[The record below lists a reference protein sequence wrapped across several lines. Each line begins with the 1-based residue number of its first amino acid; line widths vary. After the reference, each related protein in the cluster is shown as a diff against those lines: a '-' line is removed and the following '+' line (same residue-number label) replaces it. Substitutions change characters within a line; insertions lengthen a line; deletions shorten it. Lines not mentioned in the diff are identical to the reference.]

1 MATRETPID
10 RIERLLVSGDAD
22 GALQAANA
30 FLAQSPRS
38 FLARIARCR
47 ANLRLRNFVDAEAD
61 CALALELSP
70 KDEHANLIRAN
81 LDHRLGK
88 IDACLERLRPIALGK
103 GPHAVEAAI
112 NILDALFYADR
123 NDALREFVKAGGAW
137 TKDPRA
143 LLMQARV
150 RVLDDFEGGVADM
163 KAILRSAQP
172 LPLRRVAGFEAV
184 RLLDKKSR
192 FREAFDLAREAH
204 ASTGAPFEIGSIL
217 APLKA
222 QVRSLAARTAPI
234 TERAPRVDGC
244 AFVVAMPRSGT
255 TLLEQMLDRHP
266 AIGGIGEFDG
276 LDALCRAL
284 DPHSAD
290 ARFPE
295 NVPADV
301 LKEAQRRYLEGARQ
315 IRKEGARWTFDKTL
329 RTWRCLPQ
337 LAAAMPGAVCIN
349 VERDPRDM
357 ATSIF
362 LSFFNPVAYAWTQG
376 FESIR
381 RVIEVERELVP
392 VALANLGLSHESIVY
407 ENLVE
412 DPRGHAER
420 CLSRMG
426 LEMDER
432 VLAPEGNTRGAF
444 TLSHAQVRQPINR
457 SSIGRWRNYEWAFDA
472 SWEPLVAA
480 HERRIVTPAKA

>member
-10 RIERLLVSGDAD
+10 RIERLLASGDAE

-30 FLAQSPRS
+30 FLAQSPKS
-38 FLARIARCR
+38 FLARLARCR

-70 KDEHANLIRAN
+70 RDEHANLIRAN

-88 IDACLERLRPIALGK
+88 IDAAIDRLRPIAVGK

-112 NILDALFYADR
+112 NLLDALFYADR
-123 NDALREFVKAGGAW
+123 NDALREFVKGGGAW

-143 LLMQARV
+143 LLMLARV

-163 KAILRSAQP
+163 KAILRSAHP

-204 ASTGAPFEIGSIL
+204 ASTGAPFEIESIV
-217 APLKA
+217 APLRA
-222 QVRSLAARTAPI
+222 QTRAMKVRAAPME
-234 TERAPRVDGC
+234 ERAPRVDGC

-276 LDALCRAL
+276 LDALCRTL
-284 DPHSAD
+284 DPFSND

-295 NVPADV
+295 NVPAGV
-301 LKEAQRRYLEGARQ
+301 LKAAQQRYIEGARQ
-315 IRKEGARWTFDKTL
+315 IRKDGARWTFDKSL

-337 LAAAMPGAVCIN
+337 LAATMPGAVCIN

-362 LSFFNPVAYAWTQG
+362 LSFFNPLAYAWTQS

-381 RVIEVERELVP
+381 RIIEVERELVP

-412 DPRGHAER
+412 NPRGHAER

-480 HERRIVTPAKA
+480 HERRIVKA

>member
-1 MATRETPID
+1 
-10 RIERLLVSGDAD
+10 V
-22 GALQAANA
+22 
-30 FLAQSPRS
+30 
-38 FLARIARCR
+38 
-47 ANLRLRNFVDAEAD
+47 
-61 CALALELSP
+61 
-70 KDEHANLIRAN
+70 
-81 LDHRLGK
+81 
-88 IDACLERLRPIALGK
+88 
-103 GPHAVEAAI
+103 
-112 NILDALFYADR
+112 
-123 NDALREFVKAGGAW
+123 
-137 TKDPRA
+137 
-143 LLMQARV
+143 
-150 RVLDDFEGGVADM
+150 
-163 KAILRSAQP
+163 
-172 LPLRRVAGFEAV
+172 
-184 RLLDKKSR
+184 
-192 FREAFDLAREAH
+192 
-204 ASTGAPFEIGSIL
+204 
-217 APLKA
+217 
-222 QVRSLAARTAPI
+222 LAARPATDVAAAALLAQLARDLRARVHQVNRLTPTIVEVVVEAPRAARNFRPGQFYRLQNF
-234 TERAPRVDGC
+234 EARAPRVDGC

-301 LKEAQRRYLEGARQ
+301 LNEAQRRYLEGARQ

-337 LAAAMPGAVCIN
+337 LAATMPGAVCIN

-381 RVIEVERELVP
+381 RMIEVERELVP
-392 VALANLGLSHESIVY
+392 VALTSLGLSHESIVY

-412 DPRGHAER
+412 DPRAHAER